1 MYKFSSNTK
10 LIILVILVSFFV
22 GGFAGAVF
30 SFLSADLA
38 QMTLAP
44 FIKIFRSEQEAGKY
58 QISQMAEES
67 ATISAVKKITPS
79 VVSIV
84 ITKELVKYKKMS
96 GFEGTLFEEFFGSM
110 PFTFGFDVPSGKE
123 KMKIGGGTG
132 FTVSEDGMIL
142 TNRHVVEDEEAE
154 YTVITSSGK
163 TYDAKVL
170 AVDTLLDLALIK
182 ISAAGLSV
190 ARLGDSDKIEIGQT
204 VIAIG
209 NALSEYPNT
218 VTKGIVSAQ
227 GRRVV
232 AGGASGSGI
241 IEEAIQ
247 IDAAINPGNSGGPIV
262 DLQGDVIGIA
272 TAMTMNGKSIG
283 FAIPVNAA
291 KKAIESVQK
300 FGKIM
305 RPWLGVRYVLIN
317 QELKTSKNLPF
328 AFGAWLIRGEAT
340 TDTAVVPGSPA
351 DKAGLEEN
359 NIILEVGG
367 VKVNENHSLSSLLS
381 KYNPGDEVDLKV
393 YQKGE
398 TKNIKVKL
406 EERKE

>member
-10 LIILVILVSFFV
+10 FIILVILVSFFV
-22 GGFAGAVF
+22 GGFAGVVF
-30 SFLSADLA
+30 NFLSADLA
-38 QMTLAP
+38 QTTLAP
-44 FIKIFRSEQEAGKY
+44 LIKILSRQGAEKY

-67 ATISAVKKITPS
+67 ATISSVKKITPS
-79 VVSIV
+79 VVSIA
-84 ITKELVKYKKMS
+84 ITKELVKYKQMS
-96 GFEGTLFEEFFGSM
+96 GFEGTPFEEYFGSV
-110 PFTFGFDVPSGKE
+110 PFNFGFDVPSGTE
-123 KMKIGGGTG
+123 KTKIGGGTG
-132 FTVSEDGMIL
+132 FIVSPDGMIL

-163 TYDAKVL
+163 TYNAKIL
-170 AVDTLLDLALIK
+170 AADTLLDLAIIK
-182 ISAAGLSV
+182 IDAAGLPV
-190 ARLGDSDKIEIGQT
+190 ASLGDSDKIEIGQT
-204 VIAIG
+204 VISIG

-227 GRRVV
+227 GRRVL
-232 AGGASGSGI
+232 AGGYSGSEI

-262 DLQGDVIGIA
+262 DLQGNVIGIA
-272 TAMTMNGKSIG
+272 TAMTAGGESIG

-300 FGKIM
+300 FGKIL

-317 QELKTSKNLPF
+317 QELKQSQNLPF
-328 AFGAWLIRGEAT
+328 AYGAWIIRGEAT

-367 VKVNENHSLSSLLS
+367 VKVDENHSLSSLLS

-398 TKNIKVKL
+398 AKNIKVKL